1 MSLLSHNPKTVGFV
15 STMQRLLYSHVPRP
29 VHCVH
34 PKTTCSCCYNSQF
47 QSVSGSDA
55 ADLKNNLT
63 QTRSFKFSDST
74 EIGGIL
80 IPFPPAKLL
89 LWRMFLF
96 PPSGPATT
104 FHNSSQYLALM
115 QLILKIISHKPGH
128 LSFPI
133 LLK

>member
-1 MSLLSHNPKTVGFV
+1 MENV
-15 STMQRLLYSHVPRP
+15 SIFSSW
-29 VHCVH
+29 
-34 PKTTCSCCYNSQF
+34 TCYYNSQF

-63 QTRSFKFSDST
+63 QTRSFDCT

-80 IPFPPAKLL
+80 IPFSATKSL

-96 PPSGPATT
+96 SPRGPATT
-104 FHNSSQYLALM
+104 IHNSSQYLALM

-128 LSFPI
+128 LI